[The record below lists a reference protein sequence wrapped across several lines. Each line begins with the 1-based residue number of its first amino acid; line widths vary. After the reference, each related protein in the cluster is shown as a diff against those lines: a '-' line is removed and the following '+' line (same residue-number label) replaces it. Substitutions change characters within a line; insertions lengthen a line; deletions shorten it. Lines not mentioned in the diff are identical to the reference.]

1 MARLVGKR
9 AVITG
14 GAGGIGRAAARLFAD
29 EGAQILLVDL
39 HEAALQHAV
48 QATESQT
55 ASYVV
60 ADTTQ
65 PDQVQRFVTT
75 AVERYGGIDVFVAN
89 AGIEGVAQPIPDY
102 PIDVFDQVLAV
113 NVRAVWLGLKYV
125 I

>member
-1 MARLVGKR
+1 MARLTGKK

-14 GAGGIGRAAARLFAD
+14 GAGGIGRAVARLFAE

-39 HEAALQHAV
+39 HEAALHTAV
-48 QATESQT
+48 QATGSQI

-65 PDQVQRFVTT
+65 PDQVQRVVNT

-89 AGIEGVAQPIPDY
+89 AGIEGVAQADS
-102 PIDVFDQVLAV
+102 
-113 NVRAVWLGLKYV
+113 GLSHRRL
-125 I
+125 